1 MKPDTV
7 RESSDTCDRRHILA
21 LMGVVQLIEAA
32 NQDRPT
38 SQVDLRARIVIQF
51 LGLNGPASILAV
63 RQRLNVTP
71 STMTSVADRLERG
84 GFIRRRPHPS
94 DRRGMMLELTA
105 KGRKAFDGEILFYQ
119 RLIDESLDPL
129 GTEAKKQ
136 VLSALATLPGAA
148 RATDQAVNDAP
159 RSAAAG

>member
-1 MKPDTV
+1 MEIDT
-7 RESSDTCDRRHILA
+7 RGESSVICDRRHILA

-38 SQVDLRARIVIQF
+38 SRVDLRARIVIQY

-105 KGRKAFDGEILFYQ
+105 KGRRAFEGEIRFYQ

-136 VLSALATLPGAA
+136 VLGALAALPAA
-148 RATDQAVNDAP
+148 AGVSGEAVNDAP
-159 RSAAAG
+159 RRAAAG